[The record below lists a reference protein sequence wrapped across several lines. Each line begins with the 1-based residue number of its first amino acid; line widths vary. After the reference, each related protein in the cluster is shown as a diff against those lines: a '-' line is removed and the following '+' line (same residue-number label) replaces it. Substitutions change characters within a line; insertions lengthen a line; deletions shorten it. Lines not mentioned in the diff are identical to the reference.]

1 MASFIVVIVPF
12 FVDGM
17 PVLAFYPAPKPLV
30 LIISVADDIDYR
42 EIEMDASSAL
52 LMTLGAAALLISWVL
67 LLITSF
73 NEDYAWG
80 LFSLLLPPAGYT
92 YGLFRL
98 DKARQSILLAVLG
111 WALIYLGW

>member
-1 MASFIVVIVPF
+1 
-12 FVDGM
+12 
-17 PVLAFYPAPKPLV
+17 
-30 LIISVADDIDYR
+30 
-42 EIEMDASSAL
+42 MDASSAL
-52 LMTLGAAALLISWVL
+52 LMTLGAAALLISWIL

-98 DKARQSILLAVLG
+98 DKARQRHSFGRIGLGTYLSGLVAAVDPRPHKRTK
-111 WALIYLGW
+111 WSALTPNPH

>member
-1 MASFIVVIVPF
+1 MACLFWHSILPQSRQ
-12 FVDGM
+12 
-17 PVLAFYPAPKPLV
+17 Y
-30 LIISVADDIDYR
+30 LITSVADDIDYR

-52 LMTLGAAALLISWVL
+52 LMTLGAAALLISWIL

-80 LFSLLLPPAGYT
+80 LFSLLLHPAGYT

>member
-1 MASFIVVIVPF
+1 MACLFWHSILPQSRQ
-12 FVDGM
+12 
-17 PVLAFYPAPKPLV
+17 Y
-30 LIISVADDIDYR
+30 LITSVADYIDYR

-52 LMTLGAAALLISWVL
+52 LMTLGAAALLISWIL